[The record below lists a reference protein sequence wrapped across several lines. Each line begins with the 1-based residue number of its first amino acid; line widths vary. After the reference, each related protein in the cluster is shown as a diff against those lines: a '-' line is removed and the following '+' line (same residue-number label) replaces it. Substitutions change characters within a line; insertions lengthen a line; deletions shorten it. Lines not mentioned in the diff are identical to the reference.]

1 MTPSPVE
8 QHGHRWAVTDFGLV
22 DDRPMMRQ
30 RCACGAQR
38 TIPAWDRTWQPRA
51 SWRLAAVDPGS
62 PLAGRLLERSDAPVA
77 DPAARITVDV
87 WSDIACPWCYIGKRN
102 LETATDA
109 FQADATAP
117 AVEIELH
124 SFELSPDTPVDFE
137 GSETDYLAQHK
148 GISREQAA
156 AMHARVQQFGADAGI
171 GYRFDLVKHT
181 NTVKA
186 HRLLHLAKA
195 QGRQLP
201 MAERLMAAYFSE
213 GRHLGR
219 DDELAAL
226 AVDVGLDRD
235 ASLGSLRDDE
245 YLDAVRADEAMAGL
259 IGIRGV
265 PFFLID
271 DRYALQGAQP
281 PDVFAAALRLV
292 SNRQPVVSDTATS
305 HP

>member
-1 MTPSPVE
+1 ME
-8 QHGHRWAVTDFGLV
+8 QHSHRWAVIDFGLA
-22 DDRPMMRQ
+22 DDRPVMRQ
-30 RCACGAQR
+30 RCACGAER

-51 SWRLAAVDPGS
+51 SWRLAQAEPGS
-62 PLAGRLLERSDAPVA
+62 PLSGRLLERSDAPE
-77 DPAARITVDV
+77 PAAGQVKVDV

-102 LETATDA
+102 LETAIHRLQT
-109 FQADATAP
+109 DATAP

-124 SFELSPDTPVDFE
+124 SFELSPDTPVDFD

-156 AMHARVQQFGADAGI
+156 AMQARVAAFGADAGLE
-171 GYRFDLVKHT
+171 YRFGLVKHT
-181 NTVKA
+181 NTVMA
-186 HRLLHLAKA
+186 HRLLHLAKSH
-195 QGRQLP
+195 GRQLE

-219 DDELAAL
+219 DEELAAL
-226 AVDVGLDRD
+226 AADVGMDRD
-235 ASLGSLRDDE
+235 EALRALRDGE

-259 IGIRGV
+259 SGIRGV

-281 PDVFAAALRLV
+281 PEVFEAALRLAG
-292 SNRQPVVSDTATS
+292 SARRPADDLNAASAHIT
-305 HP
+305 

>member
-1 MTPSPVE
+1 ME
-8 QHGHRWAVTDFGLV
+8 QHSHRWAVIDFGLA
-22 DDRPMMRQ
+22 DDRPVMRQ
-30 RCACGAQR
+30 RCPCGAER

-51 SWRLAAVDPGS
+51 SWRLAQAEPGS
-62 PLAGRLLERSDAPVA
+62 PLSGRLLERSAAPEP
-77 DPAARITVDV
+77 PAVGQVKVDV

-102 LETATDA
+102 LETAIGRLQT
-109 FQADATAP
+109 DATAA
-117 AVEIELH
+117 AVELELH
-124 SFELSPDTPVDFE
+124 SFELSPDTPVDFD

-156 AMHARVQQFGADAGI
+156 AMQARVAAFGADAGLE
-171 GYRFDLVKHT
+171 YRFDLVKHT

-195 QGRQLP
+195 HGRQP
-201 MAERLMAAYFSE
+201 EMAERLMAAYFSE

-219 DDELAAL
+219 EKELAELAA
-226 AVDVGLDRD
+226 DVGLYHSEALR
-235 ASLGSLRDDE
+235 ALRDGE

-281 PDVFAAALRLV
+281 PQVFEAALRLAA
-292 SNRQPVVSDTATS
+292 SAHLSDRNGAATGDIT
-305 HP
+305 